1 MEQYDE
7 HDKKYINM
15 VNEKYQAIMQDI
27 YDLKA
32 KIDDLKNEMHSD
44 DAWEE
49 IKVTGEIL
57 DEIINL

>member
-15 VNEKYQAIMQDI
+15 VNEKYQATMQDI